1 MTNALLILNNER
13 TSGQLFQMRGCL
25 HPSLLF
31 LQPVLICPNSW
42 WDDLQYE
49 LRIGFWLT
57 GVFPNWKTTWPH
69 MEQKRV
75 PGNLELLGE
84 WSSWWVSPASGCT
97 QLGLW
102 PCMFLFLVLW
112 FYQLPK
118 RDSPRDWV
126 CGIINDSNREVSSIK
141 RGRVLWYWEGWGNL
155 QG

>member
-1 MTNALLILNNER
+1 MTNALLILNNEW

-42 WDDLQYE
+42 WDDLQYK
-49 LRIGFWLT
+49 LRIGFGSQVCFQIGKQPDHIRNRRESQGTLRCWESDPVGGCPQPLA
-57 GVFPNWKTTWPH
+57 
-69 MEQKRV
+69 V
-75 PGNLELLGE
+75 P
-84 WSSWWVSPASGCT
+84 

-102 PCMFLFLVLW
+102 LCMFLFLVLW

-126 CGIINDSNREVSSIK
+126 CGIINDSDREVSSIK
-141 RGRVLWYWEGWGNL
+141 RGRVLWYWEGWGKL